1 MMTGVKTMN
10 YRETSPRKAARRTLS
25 LLVVGLLAL
34 YTTGCGR
41 QEEHHEEEGSPKEEA
56 ALSGEVIDGVRVVKV
71 EAFKYDFAPDPIVV
85 GLGEKV
91 RLELESRDVAHGI
104 GIKEYGMD
112 EAIPAGGEATAS
124 FTADKAG
131 TFHVHCTVFCGPGHG
146 DMHGTLVVREG
157 K

>member
-1 MMTGVKTMN
+1 MMTEGKTMR
-10 YRETSPRKAARRTLS
+10 YRDISPVKAARATLF
-25 LLVVGLLAL
+25 LLSVGLLAL
-34 YTTGCGR
+34 CVIGCG
-41 QEEHHEEEGSPKEEA
+41 QKEEHHGEGGLSKEEA
-56 ALSGEVIDGVRVVKV
+56 GLSGKIIDGVRVVKV
-71 EAFKYDFAPDPIVV
+71 EAFKYGFAPDPIVV

-131 TFHVHCTVFCGPGHG
+131 TFHVHCTVFCGPAHG
-146 DMHGTLVVREG
+146 DMHGTLIVKKQE
-157 K
+157 